1 MNFMKT
7 MVQARLDEESQ
18 AALDRLV
25 RRHGWTTSR
34 VVREGI
40 RLVEE
45 QHGLQ
50 PRRKLIG
57 AGKYDGGVRDLATNK
72 KYMEDFGR
80 KSVGRRSRK
89 PPRGPAE

>member
-45 QHGLQ
+45 QHALQ

-57 AGKYDGGVRDLATNK
+57 VGKYDAGVRDLTTNK

-80 KSVGRRSRK
+80 KSMGRASRK
-89 PPRGPAE
+89 LPRGSAE